1 MTLALRGAAF
11 AYRPGEP
18 VFEGLDLTIHAGEVL
33 CILGPNG
40 CGKTTLLRCCAG
52 LLRLSHGWVQVDGT
66 DIGDLDRRATARR
79 IGFVPQ
85 SHDATFPYSVRDV
98 VLMGRTPHLSPWS
111 SPSPRDEELAVDAVL
126 RVGLQAKLDH
136 AYSTLSGGERQLALL
151 ARALCQAPALLLMD
165 EPVAHLDL
173 KNQWIVL
180 QLMKRLAAGGL
191 SVTFSSH
198 DPGHAFRVAHRV
210 ALIHAHGR
218 LTVGAPADV
227 LAPKSLSDAYG
238 IAVTTC
244 VLRRAGRP
252 DVPHV
257 VVDDGGVAD
266 V

>member
-1 MTLALRGAAF
+1 MSLALRGAAF

-40 CGKTTLLRCCAG
+40 CGKTTLLKCCAG
-52 LLRLSHGWVQVDGT
+52 LLRLSHGRVQVDGT

-85 SHDATFPYSVRDV
+85 SHDVTFPYSVRDV

-111 SPSPRDEELAVDAVL
+111 SPSPRDEGLALDAVIQ
-126 RVGLQAKLDH
+126 VGLQAKLH
-136 AYSTLSGGERQLALL
+136 HPYSTLSGGERQLALL

-173 KNQWIVL
+173 RNQWIVL
-180 QLMKRLAAGGL
+180 QLMRRLAAQGL
-191 SVTFSSH
+191 SVTFTSH
-198 DPGHAFRVAHRV
+198 DPGHALRVAHRV
-210 ALIHAHGR
+210 ALIRPHGR
-218 LTVGAPADV
+218 LTAGAPADV
-227 LAPKSLSDAYG
+227 LSPKSLSDAYG

-244 VLRRAGRP
+244 VLHRAGRP
-252 DVPHV
+252 DVLHV
-257 VVDDGGVAD
+257 VVEDTP
-266 V
+266 